1 MSTTDDADEKKPLQ
15 LSGRGRLE
23 LRKTVDAG
31 QVRQQFPH
39 GRQKTVQVEVKRKRV
54 VAPGETPAPRRSEER
69 TVAPTPRG
77 GGRNLTADEQAARAR
92 ALKDAAA
99 DQGSAPA
106 QSRGVTPSVVTP
118 PSTGPRER
126 AAAPPPEPAP
136 KAADA
141 APAPTAEAPP
151 AAEARAEAPESR
163 AADPSGGLPPR
174 PRGMTAPQRVV
185 HRTEPRRTGA
195 GPRGATAAE
204 APAPADGR
212 AMKKPPLRKPD
223 DSDDAKSKKATKPGD
238 PRKAAANKGR
248 GDERR
253 RSGKLTITQAL
264 NEEEGDRIR
273 SLASVRRQRER
284 ERQRELRAQG
294 GQEKFARE
302 VVIPEAITVQELAN
316 RMAEKAGNVIKAL
329 MKNGVMATITQS
341 IDGDTAELVVEEF
354 GHKPK
359 RVSEADVE
367 QGLMGAD
374 DDDDALESR
383 PPVVTVMGHVDHG
396 KTSLLDALRSADVV
410 AGEAGGI
417 TQHIGA
423 YQITR
428 ADGQRITFIDTPG
441 HAAFSEMRARGANV
455 TDIVILVVAAN
466 DGVMPQTIEALRHAQ
481 AAGAPMIIAI
491 NKMDVEGAD
500 PNRVR
505 TDLLQHDIQVESMGG
520 EVIDVEVSAKT
531 RDGLDKLVEMILLQS
546 EVMELKANPKR
557 AAEGV
562 VVESKVEQGR
572 GPVAT
577 VLIKRGTLRRGDIFV
592 AGAEWGRARAPVHY
606 PPLTLPTT
614 RAV

>member
-1 MSTTDDADEKKPLQ
+1 M
-15 LSGRGRLE
+15 
-23 LRKTVDAG
+23 
-31 QVRQQFPH
+31 RQQFPH
-39 GRQKTVQVEVKRKRV
+39 GRQKTVQCEEQRKRD
-54 VAPGETPAPRRSEER
+54 VAPGDAPAPRRTEER
-69 TVAPTPRG
+69 PVTPTPRSGGG
-77 GGRNLTADEQAARAR
+77 GGRGLTAAEQAARAR
-92 ALKDAAA
+92 ALKDAS
-99 DQGSAPA
+99 DRTPDAPA
-106 QSRGVTPSVVTP
+106 SRGVTPSVVTP

-126 AAAPPPEPAP
+126 AAAPKPEPETKPAEAASAAAEAAAP
-136 KAADA
+136 EAAAAPAADA
-141 APAPTAEAPP
+141 APADAAP
-151 AAEARAEAPESR
+151 ARSVTP
-163 AADPSGGLPPR
+163 GGASLPPR

-185 HRTEPRRTGA
+185 HRSEPRRPAQAGA
-195 GPRGATAAE
+195 RGAA
-204 APAPADGR
+204 APAEPPAADGR
-212 AMKKPPLRKPD
+212 AVKKPPLRKAD
-223 DSDDAKSKKATKPGD
+223 DSDDAKSKKAVKPGD

-248 GDERR
+248 GGDERR

-264 NEEEGDRIR
+264 NEEEGERIR

-302 VVIPEAITVQELAN
+302 VIIPEAITVQELAN
-316 RMAEKAGNVIKAL
+316 RMAEKSGNVIKAL
-329 MKNGVMATITQS
+329 MKAGVMATTTQS

-367 QGLMGAD
+367 QGLTGAD
-374 DDDDALESR
+374 DDDGLLAPR

-423 YQITR
+423 YQIR
-428 ADGQRITFIDTPG
+428 RPDGQRITFIDTPG

-505 TDLLQHDIQVESMGG
+505 TDLLQHNIQVESMGG

-546 EVMELKANPKR
+546 EVMELKL
-557 AAEGV
+557 
-562 VVESKVEQGR
+562 S
-572 GPVAT
+572 
-577 VLIKRGTLRRGDIFV
+577 LIHIS
-592 AGAEWGRARAPVHY
+592 E
-606 PPLTLPTT
+606 PT
-614 RAV
+614 RPY